1 MSDVHPM
8 KWAEVS
14 LGALRRNV
22 AAFRAA
28 VGEGPQVMAMVKAGA
43 YGHGGP
49 TAAGALLDGGAAWLG
64 VALPAEALELRA
76 AGIEAPVLVVGWSHP
91 EAHRALVEAG
101 VDLTVSDRDGVEA
114 VAAAARR
121 AGRRARMQLKLE
133 TGMHRQGIAL
143 ADLPQ
148 VLAAVAAEP
157 AHLELTGVFTHLA
170 DADGDDP
177 AHAERQHQRF
187 LPAAQS
193 VRELAPQALV
203 HSANSAA
210 ALRFP
215 HMRHDLV
222 RPGIALYGYP
232 PANTP
237 PLAVEPAMSVRA
249 TVSHVH
255 TVPRG
260 ESVGYGCTWVAP
272 RDTRVATLAAGY
284 ADGVHR
290 AQSNRGS
297 VVIHGVRCPIL
308 GRVSMDQ
315 VTVDASQ
322 LDAVAPGDVA
332 TLVGPELRADEV
344 AAVEGT
350 ISYEVLCAVSARVPR
365 RFVA

>member
-1 MSDVHPM
+1 MSAVHPM

-28 VGEGPQVMAMVKAGA
+28 VGDGPQIMAMVKAGA

-49 TAAGALLDGGAAWLG
+49 TAARALLDGGATWLG
-64 VALPAEALELRA
+64 VALAAEALELRA
-76 AGIEAPVLVVGWSHP
+76 AGIEQPVLVVGWSHP
-91 EAHRALVEAG
+91 ESHQALVEQD
-101 VDLTVSDRDGVEA
+101 VDLTVSDPEGVAA

-121 AGRRARMQLKLE
+121 AGRRARVQLKLE
-133 TGMHRQGIAL
+133 TGMYRQGIAL
-143 ADLPQ
+143 DDLPA
-148 VLAAVAAEP
+148 VLAHLGAEH
-157 AHLELTGVFTHLA
+157 AHVELTGVFTHLA

-177 AHAERQHQRF
+177 AHAERQHARF
-187 LPAAQS
+187 LPAAEAAKQL
-193 VRELAPQALV
+193 VPGALV
-203 HSANSAA
+203 HCANSAA

-215 HMRHDLV
+215 HMRHDMV

-237 PLAVEPAMSVRA
+237 PLAVEPAMAVRA
-249 TVSHVH
+249 TVTHVH
-255 TVPRG
+255 TVPAG
-260 ESVGYGCTWVAP
+260 ESVGYGCTWIAP

-297 VVIHGVRCPIL
+297 AVIRGARCPML

-315 VTVDASQ
+315 VTVDVSH
-322 LDAVAPGDVA
+322 LDGVVPGDVA
-332 TLVGPELRADEV
+332 TLVGAELPAGEV
-344 AAVEGT
+344 ADVEGT